1 MSLNLKLLTIG
12 RLDHQKG
19 YDIALEACRILKE
32 RGIKFTWYVLGKGS
46 LYDEI
51 MQTIK
56 AYHLEEEFVLLG
68 ITANPY
74 PIIEQCDIYVQTS
87 KFEGYGLAIAEA
99 RMLNKPVVTT
109 CFDAVYN
116 QMIQEKNGL
125 VTDMNGASIADGI
138 ERLIQHPNLK
148 SEIIEY
154 LKKEKKGNV
163 QEIKRFYDLIEDKDG
178 V

>member
-1 MSLNLKLLTIG
+1 M
-12 RLDHQKG
+12 
-19 YDIALEACRILKE
+19 
-32 RGIKFTWYVLGKGS
+32 F
-46 LYDEI
+46 
-51 MQTIK
+51 
-56 AYHLEEEFVLLG
+56 
-68 ITANPY
+68 
-74 PIIEQCDIYVQTS
+74 QTS

-163 QEIKRFYDLIEDKDG
+163 EEIKRFYDFN
-178 V
+178 

>member
-1 MSLNLKLLTIG
+1 MTIG

-19 YDIALEACRILKE
+19 YDIGLEACRMLKE

-74 PIIEQCDIYVQTS
+74 PIIEQCDIYVS
-87 KFEGYGLAIAEA
+87 
-99 RMLNKPVVTT
+99 
-109 CFDAVYN
+109 
-116 QMIQEKNGL
+116 
-125 VTDMNGASIADGI
+125 
-138 ERLIQHPNLK
+138 
-148 SEIIEY
+148 
-154 LKKEKKGNV
+154 NV
-163 QEIKRFYDLIEDKDG
+163 K